1 MTTVGTGNYRYQL
14 IENWAKLPAGETFGN
29 VSAVA
34 TDSHDRVYV
43 FQRKDP
49 PVMVFDRDGTYLRCW
64 GIGAISDPHGLFI
77 ADDVV
82 YLTDRADSVCLAY
95 TLDGKPL
102 QLLGRRGQHSDT
114 GCEQP
119 GDVVPRAAGPFNYP
133 TEMVPAPSG
142 DLYVSDGYRNARVH
156 RFAGD
161 GHLIASWG
169 EPGKAA
175 PNQFHLPHSILVDQ
189 DGRVYVC
196 DRENNRIQ
204 VFSADGQFITM
215 WTDLRRP
222 LDISMDRDGILYISE
237 GGVDGLSPRIS
248 LMDRQGRVVARWDS
262 LSAHGSWV
270 DAHGDIY
277 LALGTRARVDKYVRQ
292 G

>member
-1 MTTVGTGNYRYQL
+1 MATVGTGKYRYDL

-34 TDSHDRVYV
+34 TDSQDRVYV

-49 PVMVFDRDGTYLRCW
+49 PVMVFARDGTYLSCW
-64 GIGAISDPHGLFI
+64 GISAITDPHGIFI

-82 YLTDRADSVCLAY
+82 YLTDRADSVCLTY

-102 QLLGRRGQHSDT
+102 QMLGRRGQHSDT
-114 GCEQP
+114 GCEKA
-119 GDVVPRAAGPFNYP
+119 GDVAPRAAGPFNSP

-156 RFAGD
+156 RFTAD
-161 GHLIASWG
+161 GRLVTSWG
-169 EPGKAA
+169 EPGKTA
-175 PNQFHLPHSILVDQ
+175 PNQFHLPHSLVVVP
-189 DGRVYVC
+189 DGTIYVC
-196 DRENNRIQ
+196 DRENSRIQ
-204 VFSADGQFITM
+204 VFSADGKFITM
-215 WTDLRRP
+215 WTDMRRP
-222 LDISMDRDGILYISE
+222 LDISMDREGILYISE
-237 GGVDGLSPRIS
+237 GGVDGLSPRVS
-248 LMDRQGRVVARWDS
+248 LMDQQGNVVARWDS
-262 LSAHGSWV
+262 LAAHGSWV

-277 LALGTRARVDKYVRQ
+277 LALGGRARVDKYVRQ

>member
-1 MTTVGTGNYRYQL
+1 MATVGSGKYQYEL
-14 IENWAKLPAGETFGN
+14 IENWAKLPAGQTFGN

-34 TDSHDRVYV
+34 TDSQDRVYV

-49 PVMVFDRDGTYLRCW
+49 PVMIFARDGAYLSCW
-64 GIGAISDPHGLFI
+64 GISAITDPHGIFI

-82 YLTDRADSVCLAY
+82 YLTDRADSVCLTY

-102 QLLGRRGQHSDT
+102 QLLGQRGQHSDT
-114 GCEQP
+114 GCEKP
-119 GDVVPRAAGPFNYP
+119 GDVAPRSAGPFNYP
-133 TEMVPAPSG
+133 TEMVPSPSG

-156 RFAGD
+156 RFTAD
-161 GHLIASWG
+161 GRLLKSWG
-169 EPGKAA
+169 EPGKAG
-175 PNQFHLPHSILVDQ
+175 PNQFHLPHSLVVVPN
-189 DGRVYVC
+189 GTIYVC
-196 DRENNRIQ
+196 DRENSRIQ
-204 VFSADGQFITM
+204 VFSPDGQFITM

-248 LMDRQGRVVARWDS
+248 LMDQQGHVVARWDS

-277 LALGTRARVDKYVRQ
+277 LALGSRERVDKYVRQ
-292 G
+292 V